1 MPHSEMNLND
11 WHGSLS
17 LFSGFYD
24 TRTALELDDVSW
36 PVVVANIAP
45 TDGPALLVDKKR
57 ATYFVGSALK
67 VAPLVNGTRE
77 KAAKLGLPLLGKQRS
92 AAHITETRM
101 VVIDMDRIS
110 EEQLAV
116 IEKRLQAAGLT
127 YLLYSTH
134 SYGRADKPGIRC
146 RVVIPFDSP
155 LNVNDYKLVAAG
167 ANILL
172 FDGLGDPSGFA
183 LHQQQGVWVAA
194 PVRAHM
200 AFRRAHKAGVASA
213 AALIAA
219 APKVARPQRKV
230 DSFAYSGPVLF
241 DVQRVNAALEWLDPN
256 SYKSWVDAAIW
267 LKATYG
273 VAAYQVWLAWSETAN
288 EASKAKNGNEYDPGK
303 VWAEIEPRITSD
315 QGAGALF
322 AQARNVSLEAAQDAS
337 SMGQWDERGRMAL
350 VYLRRYHPRL
360 YSETF
365 GVAA

>member
-77 KAAKLGLPLLGKQRS
+77 KAEKLGLPLVGKQRS
-92 AAHITETRM
+92 AAHVTETRM
-101 VVIDMDRIS
+101 VVTDLDGIS
-110 EEQLAV
+110 EEQLAA
-116 IEKRLQAAGLT
+116 IESRMIAADLT

-146 RVVIPFDSP
+146 RAVIPFDIS
-155 LNVNDYKLVAAG
+155 LNVNDYKLAAAG

-219 APKVARPQRKV
+219 APKVERRQRKV
-230 DSFAYSGPVLF
+230 DFCAYSGPVLF
-241 DVQRVNAALEWLDPN
+241 DVKRANSALEWLDPN
-256 SYKSWVDAAIW
+256 CYKSWIDAAIW
-267 LKATYG
+267 LKAAYG
-273 VAAYQVWLAWSETAN
+273 EAAYQVWLTWGETAN
-288 EASKAKNGNEYDPGK
+288 EASKAKNGTEYDPGK

-322 AQARNVSLEAAQDAS
+322 AQARDVSLEAAQAAS
-337 SMGQWDERGRMAL
+337 SVGQWDERRRMAL
-350 VYLRRYHPRL
+350 VYLRRYHQRL
-360 YSETF
+360 YGQTF